1 MSNRDFIILMILSFM
16 WSLSF
21 IFYRVGVPEFGSL
34 AFASLRV
41 VLAGLTMLV
50 FVLISP
56 KNRAGIRDNWKV
68 LTLVGLFSAAIPFI
82 LFAFSARSVNAGV
95 LAVLN
100 ASVPMMSGF
109 IASTFFKDRLS
120 KKQIIG
126 LIIGVIGVI
135 ILMSENLFGGS
146 GQGAESGS
154 GLQPMGYALLACVGY
169 AVGANIT
176 RNYLYD
182 VSPVAITAGSLII
195 ASIIM
200 LPIAV
205 YEFPYG
211 KTISLTAWT
220 SVICIGVFSTA
231 IALIFMNQLIK
242 SIGPMRATSITL
254 VIPIFA
260 IILGYLLLGEALD
273 TPAIIGSVVI
283 LFGTYLSLELSIKKM
298 MKSLRLTLNWSAV
311 F

>member
-1 MSNRDFIILMILSFM
+1 MSNRDLTIFITLSFM

-21 IFYRVGVPEFGSL
+21 IFYRIGVPEFGSL

-50 FVLISP
+50 FVLVSK
-56 KNRAGIRDNWKV
+56 KNRQGIRENWKA
-68 LTLVGLFSAAIPFI
+68 LTLVGMFSAAIPFI

-109 IASTFFKDRLS
+109 IASVFFKDRLS
-120 KKQIIG
+120 KKQILG
-126 LIIGVIGVI
+126 LVIGVIGVV
-135 ILMSENLFGGS
+135 ILMSENLFGE
-146 GQGAESGS
+146 QGATSGS
-154 GLQPMGYALLACVGY
+154 GLLPMAYALLACVGY
-169 AVGANIT
+169 AAGANIT
-176 RNYLYD
+176 RNYLEK

-195 ASIIM
+195 ASVIM
-200 LPIAV
+200 LPVAI

-211 KTISLTAWT
+211 KSISLTAWVA
-220 SVICIGVFSTA
+220 VICIGVFSTA

-242 SIGPMRATSITL
+242 SIGPVRATSITL

-273 TPAIIGSVVI
+273 TPAIIGSMVI
-283 LFGTYLSLELSIKKM
+283 LFGPYLSLELSFKKM
-298 MKSLRLTLNWSAV
+298 LKS
-311 F
+311 

>member
-1 MSNRDFIILMILSFM
+1 MSNRDLTIFITLSFM

-21 IFYRVGVPEFGSL
+21 IFYRIGVPEFGSL

-41 VLAGLTMLV
+41 VLAGLTMLI
-50 FVLISP
+50 FVLVSK
-56 KNRAGIRDNWKV
+56 KNRQGIRENWKA
-68 LTLVGLFSAAIPFI
+68 LTLVGMFSAAIPFI

-109 IASTFFKDRLS
+109 IASVFFKDRLS
-120 KKQIIG
+120 KKQILG
-126 LIIGVIGVI
+126 LVIGVIGVV
-135 ILMSENLFGGS
+135 ILMSENLFGE
-146 GQGAESGS
+146 QGAASGS
-154 GLQPMGYALLACVGY
+154 GLLPMAYALLACVGY
-169 AVGANIT
+169 AAGANIT
-176 RNYLYD
+176 RNYLEK

-195 ASIIM
+195 ASVIM
-200 LPIAV
+200 LPVAI

-211 KTISLTAWT
+211 KSISLTAWVA
-220 SVICIGVFSTA
+220 VICIGVFSTA

-242 SIGPMRATSITL
+242 SIGPVRATSITL

-273 TPAIIGSVVI
+273 TPAIIGSMVI
-283 LFGTYLSLELSIKKM
+283 LFGTYLSLELSFKKM
-298 MKSLRLTLNWSAV
+298 LKS
-311 F
+311 

>member
-1 MSNRDFIILMILSFM
+1 MSNRDLAIFVTLSFM

-21 IFYRVGVPEFGSL
+21 IFYRIGVPEFGSL

-50 FVLISP
+50 FVLISK
-56 KNRAGIRDNWKV
+56 KNRQGIRENWKA
-68 LTLVGLFSAAIPFI
+68 LTLVGMFSAAIPFI

-109 IASTFFKDRLS
+109 IASVFFKDRLS
-120 KKQIIG
+120 KKQILG
-126 LIIGVIGVI
+126 LVIGVIGVV
-135 ILMSENLFGGS
+135 ILMSENLFGEQS
-146 GQGAESGS
+146 AESGA
-154 GLQPMGYALLACVGY
+154 GLLPMAYALLACVGY
-169 AVGANIT
+169 AAGANIT
-176 RNYLYD
+176 RNYLEK

-195 ASIIM
+195 ASVIM
-200 LPIAV
+200 LPVAI

-211 KTISLTAWT
+211 KSISLTAWVA
-220 SVICIGVFSTA
+220 VICIGVFSTA

-242 SIGPMRATSITL
+242 SIGPVRATSITL

-260 IILGYLLLGEALD
+260 IIFGYLLLGEALD
-273 TPAIIGSVVI
+273 TPAIIGSMVI
-283 LFGTYLSLELSIKKM
+283 LFGTYLSLELSFKKM
-298 MKSLRLTLNWSAV
+298 LKS
-311 F
+311 

>member
-1 MSNRDFIILMILSFM
+1 MTNRDLIIFITLSFM

-41 VLAGLTMLV
+41 ILAGLTMLV
-50 FVLISP
+50 FVLLKK
-56 KNRAGIRDNWKV
+56 KNRQGIRENWKV
-68 LTLVGLFSAAIPFI
+68 LTLVGLFSAAIPFV
-82 LFAFSARSVNAGV
+82 LFSLSARSVNAGV

-120 KKQIIG
+120 KKQILG
-126 LIIGVIGVI
+126 LVIGVVGVI
-135 ILMSENLFGGS
+135 ILMSENLFGE
-146 GQGAESGS
+146 QAATSGS
-154 GLQPMGYALLACVGY
+154 GLLSMGYALLACVGY

-176 RNYLYD
+176 RNYLD
-182 VSPVAITAGSLII
+182 NVSPVAITAGSII
-195 ASIIM
+195 IGSVIM
-200 LPIAV
+200 LPVAL

-211 KTISLTAWT
+211 KSISLMAWV
-220 SVICIGVFSTA
+220 SVICIGVLSTA

-283 LFGTYLSLELSIKKM
+283 LFGTYLSLELSLKKM
-298 MKSLRLTLNWSAV
+298 LKL
-311 F
+311 

>member
-1 MSNRDFIILMILSFM
+1 MTNRDLITFITLSFM

-21 IFYRVGVPEFGSL
+21 IFYRIGVPEFGSL

-50 FVLISP
+50 FVLVKK
-56 KNRAGIRDNWKV
+56 KNRQGILKNWKV
-68 LTLVGLFSAAIPFI
+68 LTLVGLFSAAIPFV
-82 LFAFSARSVNAGV
+82 LFSLSARSVNAGV

-120 KKQIIG
+120 KKQILG
-126 LIIGVIGVI
+126 LVIGVVGVI
-135 ILMSENLFGGS
+135 ILMSENLLGE
-146 GQGAESGS
+146 QAATSGS
-154 GLQPMGYALLACVGY
+154 GLLSMGYALLACVGY

-176 RNYLYD
+176 RNYLD
-182 VSPVAITAGSLII
+182 NVSPVAITAGSLII
-195 ASIIM
+195 GSVIM
-200 LPIAV
+200 LPVAF

-211 KTISLTAWT
+211 KSISLTAWV
-220 SVICIGVFSTA
+220 SVICIGVLSTA

-260 IILGYLLLGEALD
+260 IVLGYLLLGEALD

-283 LFGTYLSLELSIKKM
+283 MFGTYLSLNLSIKKM
-298 MKSLRLTLNWSAV
+298 LKS
-311 F
+311 

>member
-1 MSNRDFIILMILSFM
+1 MTKRDLIIFITLSGM

-34 AFASLRV
+34 SFASLRV
-41 VLAGLTMLV
+41 VFAGLTMLI
-50 FVLISP
+50 FVLFNAN
-56 KNRAGIRDNWKV
+56 NRRGIRENLKT
-68 LTLVGLFSAAIPFI
+68 LTLVGLFSAAIPFV
-82 LFAFSARSVNAGV
+82 LFSFSAQSVNAGV

-109 IASTFFKDRLS
+109 IASTFFNDKLA
-120 KKQIIG
+120 KKQVLG
-126 LIIGVIGVI
+126 LVIGVIGVV
-135 ILMSENLFGGS
+135 ILMSERLFGG
-146 GQGAESGS
+146 QGSESAVNS
-154 GLQPMGYALLACVGY
+154 GLLPMGYALFACVGY
-169 AVGANIT
+169 ALGANIT
-176 RNYLYD
+176 KNYLD
-182 VSPVAITAGSLII
+182 DISPIAITAGSLII
-195 ASIIM
+195 ASVVM

-205 YEFPYG
+205 VEFPYG
-211 KTISLTAWT
+211 KSISLVAWV

-273 TPAIIGSVVI
+273 LLAIIGSVVI
-283 LFGTYLSLELSIKKM
+283 LIGTYLSLNLS
-298 MKSLRLTLNWSAV
+298 LTLLRKKEV
-311 F
+311 

>member
-1 MSNRDFIILMILSFM
+1 MSNRDLIIFMTLSFM

-21 IFYRVGVPEFGSL
+21 IFYRIGVPEFGSL

-41 VLAGLTMLV
+41 VFAGMVMLV

-56 KNRAGIRDNWKV
+56 KNREGIRDNWKV
-68 LTLVGLFSAAIPFI
+68 LTLVGLFSAAIPFM

-120 KKQIIG
+120 KKQILG

-135 ILMSENLFGGS
+135 ILMSESLFGS
-146 GQGAESGS
+146 QSASSESS
-154 GLQPMGYALLACVGY
+154 LLPMGYALFACVGY

-176 RNYLYD
+176 RNYLYN

-205 YEFPYG
+205 YEFPYH
-211 KTISLTAWT
+211 KTISFTAWM

-260 IILGYLLLGEALD
+260 IIFGYLLLGEALD

-298 MKSLRLTLNWSAV
+298 LKS
-311 F
+311 

>member
-1 MSNRDFIILMILSFM
+1 MTNRDLIIFITLSFM

-21 IFYRVGVPEFGSL
+21 IFYRIGVPEFGSL

-41 VLAGLTMLV
+41 VLAGLTMLI
-50 FVLISP
+50 FVLLKK
-56 KNRAGIRDNWKV
+56 KNREGIRENWKA
-68 LTLVGLFSAAIPFI
+68 LTLVGLFSAAIPFV
-82 LFAFSARSVNAGV
+82 LFSLSARSVNAGV
-95 LAVLN
+95 LSVLN
-100 ASVPMMSGF
+100 ASVPMMCGF

-120 KKQIIG
+120 KRQILG
-126 LIIGVIGVI
+126 LVIGVIGVI
-135 ILMSENLFGGS
+135 ILMSENLFGEQS
-146 GQGAESGS
+146 ATSGS
-154 GLQPMGYALLACVGY
+154 GLLPMGYALLACVGY

-176 RNYLYD
+176 KNYLEN

-195 ASIIM
+195 ASVIM
-200 LPIAV
+200 LPVAF
-205 YEFPYG
+205 YQFPYD
-211 KTISLTAWT
+211 KSISLKAWV
-220 SVICIGVFSTA
+220 SVICIGIFSTA

-283 LFGTYLSLELSIKKM
+283 LFGTYLSLELSFKKRV
-298 MKSLRLTLNWSAV
+298 KV
-311 F
+311 

>member
-1 MSNRDFIILMILSFM
+1 MTNRDLIIFITLSFM

-21 IFYRVGVPEFGSL
+21 IFYRIGVPEFGSL

-41 VLAGLTMLV
+41 ILAGLTMLV
-50 FVLISP
+50 FVLLKK
-56 KNRAGIRDNWKV
+56 KNRQGIRENWKV
-68 LTLVGLFSAAIPFI
+68 LTLVGLFSAAIPFV
-82 LFAFSARSVNAGV
+82 LFSLSARSVNAGV

-120 KKQIIG
+120 KKQILG
-126 LIIGVIGVI
+126 LVIGVVGVI
-135 ILMSENLFGGS
+135 ILMSENLFGE
-146 GQGAESGS
+146 QAATSGS
-154 GLQPMGYALLACVGY
+154 GLLSMGYALLACVGY

-176 RNYLYD
+176 RNYLD
-182 VSPVAITAGSLII
+182 NVSPVAITAGSLII
-195 ASIIM
+195 GSVIM
-200 LPIAV
+200 LPVAL

-211 KTISLTAWT
+211 KSISLMAWV
-220 SVICIGVFSTA
+220 SVICIGVLSTA

-283 LFGTYLSLELSIKKM
+283 LFGTYLSLELSLKKM
-298 MKSLRLTLNWSAV
+298 LKL
-311 F
+311 

>member
-1 MSNRDFIILMILSFM
+1 MSNRDLIIFMTLSFM

-21 IFYRVGVPEFGSL
+21 IFYRIGVPEFGSL

-41 VLAGLTMLV
+41 VFAGLVMLI

-68 LTLVGLFSAAIPFI
+68 LALVGLFSAAIPFI

-120 KKQIIG
+120 KKQILG
-126 LIIGVIGVI
+126 LVIGVIGVI

-154 GLQPMGYALLACVGY
+154 GLLPMGYALLACVGY

-176 RNYLYD
+176 KNYLYD

-211 KTISLTAWT
+211 KTISLTAWA

-283 LFGTYLSLELSIKKM
+283 LCGTYLSLELSIKNM
-298 MKSLRLTLNWSAV
+298 LKS
-311 F
+311 